1 MENSLVRTPI
11 LGTNQFKVKFG
22 DKVKRKFKVRTATK
36 VKIAVISLLIASLY
50 INYVTIKDNY
60 VFSCTGVVGGINQQW
75 HLGHFES
82 VNTCNQ
88 LTEDRLRNLG
98 Q

>member
-1 MENSLVRTPI
+1 MVQKPI
-11 LGTNQFKVKFG
+11 LGSNQFLTKFG
-22 DKVKRKFKVRTATK
+22 ANKKFKVRTATK
-36 VKIAVISLLIASLY
+36 VKITVIALLIASLY
-50 INYVTIKDNY
+50 INYLTIKDNY
-60 VFSCTGVVGGINQQW
+60 VFSCTGVVGGINQKW
-75 HLGHFES
+75 RLGHFES